1 MDIIYQEKF
10 FRNLGLDALSKK
22 EHEKIAKTNFCII
35 GVGGTGC
42 AAIEMLARMGAQN
55 FTIFDYDRV
64 ELSNFN
70 RQIFT
75 TDNTIDRKKTDVAKE
90 RIHLINSNAK
100 VKTYFE
106 KFESKDIKKIKN
118 CDIIIDCSDSVTTHI
133 EIDNASKKLKIPFV
147 CCSANN
153 SIGLVSIFSDK
164 TKFETVFQINKKN
177 MRAYLTCRSI
187 LAPVANISGNLAA
200 MQAVNKV
207 IGKQFVKA
215 PDVLFFDLFRNKE
228 MFYVKRLE

>member
-1 MDIIYQEKF
+1 M
-10 FRNLGLDALSKK
+10 
-22 EHEKIAKTNFCII
+22 
-35 GVGGTGC
+35 
-42 AAIEMLARMGAQN
+42 
-55 FTIFDYDRV
+55 
-64 ELSNFN
+64 
-70 RQIFT
+70 
-75 TDNTIDRKKTDVAKE
+75 
-90 RIHLINSNAK
+90 
-100 VKTYFE
+100 
-106 KFESKDIKKIKN
+106 
-118 CDIIIDCSDSVTTHI
+118 
-133 EIDNASKKLKIPFV
+133 